1 MFVYNQHYFHNFK
14 RHDEIKDTSSI
25 KYIFFLN
32 QLVVN
37 NVFKD
42 SKEEYNDDIKAS
54 EKALRVF
61 NILKEGDKI
70 LYDMLIKNNIKFEDN
85 DFDSKLFHFKLVDN
99 FNNFIDNIKNSKVS
113 HYIVPINNILK
124 VANKGFNIGHNLY
137 FVSSLGYDGYF
148 YFRSIYNLYEVY
160 NNEFKGLSNK
170 GVEEY
175 FELDKKYDNR
185 VNYAEDFYT
194 IDTNRLESVN
204 NNNLAIENK
213 LHNNDINNNMLE
225 VANNRL
231 EL

>member
-1 MFVYNQHYFHNFK
+1 MKTVA
-14 RHDEIKDTSSI
+14 I
-25 KYIFFLN
+25 L
-32 QLVVN
+32 
-37 NVFKD
+37 
-42 SKEEYNDDIKAS
+42 
-54 EKALRVF
+54 AL
-61 NILKEGDKI
+61 
-70 LYDMLIKNNIKFEDN
+70 
-85 DFDSKLFHFKLVDN
+85 H
-99 FNNFIDNIKNSKVS
+99 
-113 HYIVPINNILK
+113 
-124 VANKGFNIGHNLY
+124 
-137 FVSSLGYDGYF
+137 LGYGGVEKSIASLANSLVKTGKYKVEIV
-148 YFRSIYNLYEVY
+148 SIYNLYEVY